1 VYFNVLSYPEYGAL
15 SGQRLDHM
23 QSAEDG
29 EVSLKRDPR
38 DFALWKG
45 HKPSEPESASWSTPW
60 GAGRPGWHLECS
72 AMAGRYLGDAF
83 DIHGGGT
90 ELIFPHHENEIAQ
103 SRAAGRD
110 FARLWVHHALL
121 NLSGEK
127 MSKSIG
133 NTLSVPAV
141 LGRVRAIE
149 LRYYLAGPH
158 YRSVIE
164 YSEESLQE
172 AALGYRRI
180 EGFVQRATERVGDV
194 NLADPAVGTLC
205 AEFVSAMD
213 DDLSTPKALAAV
225 HDVVRE
231 GNQALAAGD
240 DAATR
245 GALGSVRA
253 MLAVLGLDPFDPQWA
268 GAGRGDLHGV
278 VDALVGV
285 ALDQRQA
292 ARSRK
297 DFQAADAIRDQLKQA
312 GILVEDT
319 PHGPRWTLS
328 DGTA

>member
-1 VYFNVLSYPEYGAL
+1 
-15 SGQRLDHM
+15 
-23 QSAEDG
+23 
-29 EVSLKRDPR
+29 
-38 DFALWKG
+38 
-45 HKPSEPESASWSTPW
+45 
-60 GAGRPGWHLECS
+60 
-72 AMAGRYLGDAF
+72 
-83 DIHGGGT
+83 
-90 ELIFPHHENEIAQ
+90 
-103 SRAAGRD
+103 
-110 FARLWVHHALL
+110 
-121 NLSGEK
+121 
-127 MSKSIG
+127 
-133 NTLSVPAV
+133 V